1 MNTGTRIRGILSV
14 IILINEALIR
24 AGTIDF
30 GNEVSNQIYKWIS
43 LIFLIAGYVASY
55 WYNNDFTVEMD
66 TYTKLGRQAKAL
78 RDDVPETVDEPEDSE
93 VDEDG
98 EE

>member
-1 MNTGTRIRGILSV
+1 MNTGTRIRGILGL

-43 LIFLIAGYVASY
+43 LIFLIASYIASY

-78 RDDVPETVDEPEDSE
+78 HDFAPETEEEPEDAE
-93 VDEDG
+93 VDDG